1 MDVSQILTLLATL
14 SIGLDEPTDSDIV
27 VFMQYINLCY
37 FEILQETIAQNP
49 LVTINHELLDCTD
62 GNLPPTAETIFDP
75 LLVYDIAKNM
85 PLTGTTRDKVESID
99 PGLTKISAPLEWYYS
114 SGIIKT
120 YPISTSLVADG
131 NGIGIKYIPQPDPL
145 TEESLSSDILI
156 PSLYQQVLADGAS
169 YYLFQS
175 ETGFKDQTK
184 MQSSMMRWKEGKQ
197 RVFAYMKNISGKK
210 YYSTYSP
217 V

>member
-14 SIGLDEPTDSDIV
+14 SIGLDEPTDSDIA
-27 VFMQYINLCY
+27 VFMQFINLSY
-37 FEILQETIAQNP
+37 FEILQETIAQSP
-49 LVTINHELLDCTD
+49 LVPNVHDFLDCINGDVASTSQ
-62 GNLPPTAETIFDP
+62 PIFNP
-75 LLVYDIAKNM
+75 RLVYDIAKNL
-85 PLTGTTRDKVESID
+85 PLSGTLRDSIEALD
-99 PGLTKISAPLEWYYS
+99 PGLTKTGAPLEWYWDG
-114 SGIIKT
+114 GIIKT

-131 NGIGIKYIPQPDPL
+131 FGIGVKYIAPPPPL
-145 TEESLSSDILI
+145 TRASVSADILI
-156 PSLYQQVLADGAS
+156 PALYQQVLADGAS

-184 MQSSMMRWKEGKQ
+184 MQASMMRWTEGKQ
-197 RVFAYMKNISGKK
+197 KVFAYMKNISGKK

>member
-14 SIGLDEPTDSDIV
+14 SIGLDEPRDSDIV

-37 FEILQETIAQNP
+37 FEILQDTIAQNP
-49 LVTINHELLDCTD
+49 LVTINHEFLDCIGGD
-62 GNLPPTAETIFDP
+62 LVPTTEPIYIP
-75 LLVYDIAKNM
+75 LVIYDIAANL
-85 PLTGTTRDKVESID
+85 PLTGTTRDKIESID
-99 PGLTKISAPLEWYYS
+99 PALTKTGAPFEWYYS

-120 YPISTSLVADG
+120 YPISTSSVVDG
-131 NGIGIKYIPQPDPL
+131 NGIGVKYIPQPAPL
-145 TEESLSSDILI
+145 TSESLSAEILI
-156 PSLYQQVLADGAS
+156 PALFQQVLADGAS

-184 MQSSMMRWKEGKQ
+184 MQASMMRWKEGKQ
-197 RVFAYMKNISGKK
+197 RIFAYMKNISGKK